1 MGAIIFTV
9 GFAIGSFLNF
19 CIYRIPRKQEIV
31 SPASYPIVQLITGI
45 LFMLLYSKFEFSMN
59 FIIYA
64 FILSLLVIIAFIDL
78 DTKIIPDILVVL
90 ILIGAIIY
98 EISMILVYNS
108 FGNLLDNIFGLA
120 IGGLL
125 FLIIFVLSKG
135 GIGGGDI
142 KLMAALG
149 FILGVPK
156 ILLNIFLS
164 FLLGAIASII
174 LLSLGIRKKKDYI
187 PFGPFIVL
195 SFIITLFW
203 GEEILYWYMVNILN

>member
-19 CIYRIPRKQEIV
+19 CIYRIPWKQEII

-156 ILLNIFLS
+156 IILNIFLS